1 MFPNILRRMPV
12 PGSPHAPRAAR
23 FARVCG
29 LLLLITLQTTTAHM
43 NDDILSP
50 QSELPTDPIAAISV
64 AEMPP
69 IEVRHASKPARE
81 YALVIAFAGLPG
93 PVSDVQASADFA
105 VDNVE
110 CVPPMELSGAR
121 LRPEHGIELP
131 LQSLDAN
138 RYATALHADALVDE
152 DYFGLGVCRWS
163 LNWATVRFRSA
174 QTEFVGAIPME
185 DIQSGRP
192 VTLHYLASDY
202 ERAPQP
208 VSVVFGEET
217 DLYTAEAGPRFT
229 LTLTATEVSE

>member
-1 MFPNILRRMPV
+1 MSSTTLDRRV
-12 PGSPHAPRAAR
+12 HAAR
-23 FARVCG
+23 LARLCG
-29 LLLLITLQTTTAHM
+29 LLFLITFQTIPAHM
-43 NDDILSP
+43 NDDITSV
-50 QSELPTDPIAAISV
+50 QSELPPDPISAISV
-64 AEMPP
+64 AEMPQ
-69 IEVRHASKPARE
+69 IEVRHTPEPVRE

-93 PVSDVQASADFA
+93 PVSGVEASADFA

-121 LRPEHGIELP
+121 LRPEHSIGLP

-138 RYATALHADALVDE
+138 RHATSLHADALLDE

-174 QTEFVGAIPME
+174 QTEFVGAIPLE
-185 DIQSGRP
+185 DIQAGRP
-192 VTLHYLASDY
+192 VTLHYLVSDY

-217 DLYTAEAGPRFT
+217 DLYTTEAGPRFT